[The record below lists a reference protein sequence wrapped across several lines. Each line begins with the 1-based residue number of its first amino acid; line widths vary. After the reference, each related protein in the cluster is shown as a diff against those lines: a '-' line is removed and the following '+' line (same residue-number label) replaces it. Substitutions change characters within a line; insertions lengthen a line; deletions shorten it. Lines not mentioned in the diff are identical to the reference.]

1 MVSFFHLTEQNENK
15 KLVILSFQ
23 NYISRWKVQKM
34 FYEGKDEL
42 VETGISSLIPIKLMG
57 IYMPI

>member
-1 MVSFFHLTEQNENK
+1 
-15 KLVILSFQ
+15 
-23 NYISRWKVQKM
+23 M